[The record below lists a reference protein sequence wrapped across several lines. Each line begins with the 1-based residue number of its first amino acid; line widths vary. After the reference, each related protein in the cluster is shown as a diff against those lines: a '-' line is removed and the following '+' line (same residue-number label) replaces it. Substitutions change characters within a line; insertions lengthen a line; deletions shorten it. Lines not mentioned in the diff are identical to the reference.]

1 MFNSFIFISMD
12 CIIKINVRRQKNM
25 AINKEKCKRKEL
37 RDVKVSIRITKSMSK
52 FMKEQK
58 LSPSMT
64 LISALEDLGYKYPKV

>member
-1 MFNSFIFISMD
+1 
-12 CIIKINVRRQKNM
+12 M